1 MKHSDKVFNELKE
14 LLHENACDFFVNR
27 NDVDKYFTAKDLLE
41 NDCFEEYRPFNAK
54 TNVDKLYN
62 VLVEFVINKV
72 LSLSLQEKES
82 LAEKMVEE
90 NFDLVLENR
99 MRKQLRHVLN
109 SPDLYN
115 NVEKILKSQNES
127 YKLTLREQLVSAIVK
142 KLKRKEGINNLLFE
156 LVGELEEASDKIK
169 IKA

>member
-14 LLHENACDFFVNR
+14 MLHENACDFFVNK

-41 NDCFEEYRPFNAK
+41 NGIFDEYRPFNAK

-62 VLVEFVINKV
+62 VLVEFVVNKV

-82 LAEKMVEE
+82 LAEKIVEE
-90 NFDLVLENR
+90 NFDLILENR

-127 YKLTLREQLVSAIVK
+127 YKLNLKEQLLSAIVK